1 MAYKVKGIFKGLKVF
16 SRIFAVKEHEM
27 EIGYPT
33 DVKHVAHIGW
43 DSAAGSASPSWM
55 NDIMASSDLSSLGN
69 FAALTGT
76 SWISQDLDRQQRVG
90 AVVAED
96 TVRRDDSATCPDVP
110 RLPRKPGTKK
120 PRDGS
125 PTAPSVSEP
134 SSSSKDEVAASP
146 PSPAAHVDAAA
157 NAAG

>member
-33 DVKHVAHIGW
+33 DVKHVTHIGW

-76 SWISQDLDRQQRVG
+76 SRVSQDLDRQQRVC
-90 AVVAED
+90 AVVAKN
-96 TVRRDDSATCPDVP
+96 TGMRDDSATCPDVP
-110 RLPRKPGTKK
+110 RPPTKK

-125 PTAPSVSEP
+125 PTALSVSEP
-134 SSSSKDEVAASP
+134 SSSSTDEVAASP
-146 PSPAAHVDAAA
+146 PSPAGHVDVVA
-157 NAAG
+157 NAAR